1 MTFSGMDLEHVLR
14 HARTLEVEAANKL
27 FDVIT
32 AMQGIMPQLMEAWHG
47 EDANRFNE
55 QWSHHHLT
63 LTRLHAT
70 LTEIAASVSQAAQSQ
85 AQASG
90 HQS

>member
-1 MTFSGMDLEHVLR
+1 MSFSGMDLEHVLR
-14 HARTLEVEAANKL
+14 HARTLEIEGANKL

-47 EDANRFNE
+47 EDAARFNE
-55 QWSHHHLT
+55 QWSQHHAV
-63 LTRLHAT
+63 LTRLHST
-70 LTEIAASVSQAAQSQ
+70 LGEVASSVSSAAAAQ

>member
-1 MTFSGMDLEHVLR
+1 MSFSGMDLEHVLR

-32 AMQGIMPQLMEAWHG
+32 AMQGIVPQLMEAWHG
-47 EDANRFNE
+47 EDATRFNE
-55 QWSHHHLT
+55 QWSQHHAT
-63 LTRLHAT
+63 LTRLHGTLAEVASSVAT
-70 LTEIAASVSQAAQSQ
+70 AAAAQ

-90 HQS
+90 H